1 MRTSGNLVEITPK
14 RRRRIAVA
22 AAAAGVVE
30 WYDFL
35 VFSTASAL
43 VFGREYFPSASPFA
57 GVLASFATLFVGFAA
72 RPLGGIIA
80 GHWGDKLGRK
90 PVLVAA
96 LSIMGVATALIG
108 VLPTYAAA
116 GVVAPIALVVL
127 RVVQGLAVGAMWGGA
142 TLLATE
148 YAPPH
153 KRGLYGA
160 LVTTSLPVAV
170 VVANGV
176 FLVVT
181 SIAPGA
187 AFAQWGWRVP
197 FLLGGLVLLL
207 AWYIH
212 RTVPETPE
220 FSAAVPAAKAQRLP
234 LARVLRN
241 YSGDVALA
249 AASYLLG
256 TAFAAI
262 QLTGLLDYTTRT
274 LHVPRQT
281 MLGIVLVASIVFVP
295 LIPLFA
301 ALSDRIGRLRVY
313 LVGAIAIGLWA
324 VPYFL
329 LIDTAN
335 PALIAVAVVVGMV
348 VTAPLAGPQA
358 ALFAELFPP
367 EIRYTGA
374 SLAYQISGIA
384 AGLTPLIM
392 VLLLETTHSS
402 MSLSGLLI
410 ALALV
415 TAGSVALLHKRA
427 RSSLPLRGEAT
438 EAVDA
443 PQLETR

>member
-1 MRTSGNLVEITPK
+1 MPRLMKTMRTSGNLVEITPK
-14 RRRRIAVA
+14 RRRRIAMA

-43 VFGREYFPSASPFA
+43 VFGREFFPSASPVA
-57 GVLASFATLFVGFAA
+57 GVLASFATLFVGFVA
-72 RPLGGIIA
+72 RPLGGVVA
-80 GHWGDKLGRK
+80 GHWGDKIGRK
-90 PVLVAA
+90 PVLVTA

-108 VLPTYAAA
+108 VLPTYAVA

-148 YAPPH
+148 YAPPR

-207 AWYIH
+207 ARYIH

-220 FSAAVPAAKAQRLP
+220 FSRAVPAAKAQRLP
-234 LARVLRN
+234 LARVLRE
-241 YSGDVALA
+241 YSGTVALA
-249 AASYLLG
+249 ASSYLLG

-281 MLGIVLVASIVFVP
+281 MLGIVLAASIVFVP

-329 LIDTAN
+329 LIDTGN
-335 PALIAVAVVVGMV
+335 PALIAVAVVWGW
-348 VTAPLAGPQA
+348 
-358 ALFAELFPP
+358 
-367 EIRYTGA
+367 
-374 SLAYQISGIA
+374 
-384 AGLTPLIM
+384 
-392 VLLLETTHSS
+392 SS
-402 MSLSGLLI
+402 PRHWPGHKPRCSLS
-410 ALALV
+410 
-415 TAGSVALLHKRA
+415 
-427 RSSLPLRGEAT
+427 SSHLRFAT
-438 EAVDA
+438 PEH
-443 PQLETR
+443 P

>member
-1 MRTSGNLVEITPK
+1 
-14 RRRRIAVA
+14 
-22 AAAAGVVE
+22 
-30 WYDFL
+30 
-35 VFSTASAL
+35 
-43 VFGREYFPSASPFA
+43 
-57 GVLASFATLFVGFAA
+57 VLASFATLFVGFVA
-72 RPLGGIIA
+72 RPLGGVVA
-80 GHWGDKLGRK
+80 GHWGDKIGRK
-90 PVLVAA
+90 PVLVTA

-108 VLPTYAAA
+108 VLPTYAVA

-148 YAPPH
+148 YAPPR

-207 AWYIH
+207 ARYIH

-220 FSAAVPAAKAQRLP
+220 FSRAVPAAKAQRLP
-234 LARVLRN
+234 LARVLRE
-241 YSGDVALA
+241 YSGTVALA
-249 AASYLLG
+249 ASSYLLG

-281 MLGIVLVASIVFVP
+281 MLGIVLAASIVFVP

-313 LVGAIAIGLWA
+313 LAGAIAIGLWA

-329 LIDTAN
+329 LIDTGN

-374 SLAYQISGIA
+374 SLTYQVSGLA
-384 AGLTPLIM
+384 GGLTPLIM

-427 RSSLPLRGEAT
+427 RSPLPVRQEAT
-438 EAVDA
+438 AAVDT
-443 PQLETR
+443 PQVETR